1 MGNCLRKN
9 QILAQDEDEEGKRDE
24 KIKGTSLSKLEK
36 ARREG
41 IMKKKVRFKVEDH
54 SSSSSGGMRIR
65 LVVTKGELK
74 RVLRN
79 KNIGNNDAQHTSLAQ
94 LLSEMRL
101 REKRVSTIEENY
113 ESLNSWRPALESI
126 PEDHSMK

>member
-1 MGNCLRKN
+1 MGNCLKN
-9 QILAQDEDEEGKRDE
+9 QILAQDEDEEGKRE
-24 KIKGTSLSKLEK
+24 EQIKGTSLSKLEK
-36 ARREG
+36 ARRED
-41 IMKKKVRFKVEDH
+41 IMKKNVRFKVEDH
-54 SSSSSGGMRIR
+54 SNSSSGAMRIR

-101 REKRVSTIEENY
+101 REKRVSKIEEND